1 MPKTKEKTVKKA
13 IKKKKVEDPVVGK
26 DVEKPRPEEFTDNK
40 QVAEKV
46 KDKPQETEEVIDTL
60 VEKSPEQ
67 IENPQVIKDVA
78 TPQSTY
84 FVPLEP
90 VRVETKRSFM
100 WWGIFM
106 AAALF
111 GFGASLF
118 FYYKMFQKN
127 PKETDTVNQV
137 LIPTQVIPTQVDLS
151 SFSIQILNGSGIK
164 GEAAKVKSLLEES
177 GFKVSEVGN
186 AETSEYKETIIQ
198 KKDNV
203 NDVFLD
209 ELTGE
214 LGKNYV
220 VQVSSKS
227 AEKED
232 SDVVVIVGSEKRE
245 KL

>member
-1 MPKTKEKTVKKA
+1 MPKTKEKTVKKDS
-13 IKKKKVEDPVVGK
+13 KKKKIEEPKVQDEVYKDPVVSK
-26 DVEKPRPEEFTDNK
+26 VVEKSLPEEFTDEK
-40 QVAEKV
+40 QV
-46 KDKPQETEEVIDTL
+46 
-60 VEKSPEQ
+60 VEK
-67 IENPQVIKDVA
+67 
-78 TPQSTY
+78 STY

-106 AAALF
+106 VAALF

-118 FYYKMFQKN
+118 FYYKMFQRN

-137 LIPTQVIPTQVDLS
+137 LTPTQVIPTQVDLS

-186 AETSEYKETIIQ
+186 ADTSEYKETIIQ
-198 KKDNV
+198 KKETIDE
-203 NDVFLD
+203 VFIGKLEV
-209 ELTGE
+209 ELA
-214 LGKNYV
+214 KFYV
-220 VQVSSKS
+220 VQISSES
-227 AEKED
+227 AEKEGT
-232 SDVVVIVGSEKRE
+232 DVVVIVGSEKRE